1 MKGLFIINPS
11 SGKQNIENMLKE
23 IMSTMILEQIS
34 PQIDV
39 FYTEKKDD
47 AKNRA
52 AQLKSGDYD
61 YVVSVGGDGT
71 LNEVTNGLI
80 ISQSDIPLAIISAG
94 TVNDFATYMKLP
106 QTAADFCKMIKE
118 FQTKRVDVGKVN
130 NEYFINV
137 LAAGMLTDIAYKVPK
152 DKKAVL
158 GKMAYYLEGV
168 KEFPGQL
175 SQNMTLTFKSK
186 EYNNTEDIMVFL
198 VTNSKSVGGFSD
210 AAPLASVSDG
220 YLDVLILKKMNLLT
234 EAPDLVVKFLQ
245 GEHPKH
251 SSIEYFQTKELS
263 VLPTEKTAEI
273 AIDYDGEILE
283 EGLPVNISIVPEALN
298 LIISRSNN

>member
-11 SGKQNIENMLKE
+11 SGKQNIESTLRE
-23 IMSTMILEQIS
+23 IMANLVLNQITS
-34 PQIDV
+34 HIDV
-39 FYTEKKDD
+39 FYTQKKND

-52 AQLKSGDYD
+52 AQLKPGEYD

-80 ISQSDIPLAIISAG
+80 LSGSNTPLAIISAG

-106 QTAADFCKMIKE
+106 QTAEDFCRMIEE
-118 FQTKRVDVGKVN
+118 FQTKKVDIGKVN

-168 KEFPGQL
+168 KEFPKQL
-175 SQNMTLTFKSK
+175 AQNMTLSFHSK
-186 EYNNTEDIMVFL
+186 EFNDTLDIMLFL
-198 VTNSKSVGGFSD
+198 VTNSKSVGGFAD

-220 YLDVLILKKMNLLT
+220 YLDVLILKKMDLLF
-234 EAPDLVVKFLQ
+234 EAPDLIIKWFQ
-245 GEHPKH
+245 GDHPKH
-251 SSIEYFQTKELS
+251 PAIEYFQTKELS

-283 EGLPVNISIVPEALN
+283 EGLPIDISIIPKALN
-298 LIISRSNN
+298 LIILRSN